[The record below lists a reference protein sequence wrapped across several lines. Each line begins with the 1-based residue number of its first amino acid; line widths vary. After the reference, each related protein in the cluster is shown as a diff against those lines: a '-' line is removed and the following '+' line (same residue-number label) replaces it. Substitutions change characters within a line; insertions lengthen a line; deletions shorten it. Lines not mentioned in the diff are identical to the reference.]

1 MKKLLT
7 LALTFLAPLAQASGA
22 TDPLQPVYDFI
33 RQQPGDVAL
42 EVRSVAPDGTQKKL
56 LSHNAAQPMPLAS
69 SMKIVVLAAY
79 ARAVAAGTLRP
90 DQTVTLSEW
99 ESFYVLLDG
108 GAHAA
113 SLKALNIP
121 ADAYGR
127 AQDPQQKVTLDT
139 LARFMIETSDNAA
152 TDALLFRLGEKAVSD
167 TIRALGLKG
176 QGDIGPLAGIF
187 TAWDREGA
195 AYLKLSPAEQR
206 ARDWQWAQKVRTT
219 PALRHPPTILA
230 RAYRSDRRLAPQLQ
244 NQTPPLGTPADYS
257 ALLGRVLSGEG
268 FGAAELAVLRR
279 HLGWPMRVNPKNAQF
294 FNAVY
299 AKGGSLGA
307 GVLTNNFALEFKNGN
322 RFVYSIFFRNLP
334 ANAYGKVSSQLD
346 NFILTTLTDPAAQ
359 KKLLEALNSR

>member
-7 LALTFLAPLAQASGA
+7 LTSALLATLAQAGGA
-22 TDPLQPVYDFI
+22 ADPLAPIFTFI

-42 EVRSVAPDGTQKKL
+42 QVRSVAPDGAQKVL

-79 ARAVAAGTLRP
+79 ARAVAAGTLRA
-90 DQTVTLSEW
+90 DEQVTLAEW

-127 AQDPQQKVTLDT
+127 AKNPQQKVTLDT

-152 TDALLFRLGEKAVSD
+152 TDALLFRLGKKAVPD

-176 QGDIGPLAGIF
+176 QGDIGPLAGMF
-187 TAWDREGA
+187 TAWDRDGA

-206 ARDWQWAQKVRTT
+206 ARDWEWAQKVRTT
-219 PALRHPPTILA
+219 PALRDPATILK
-230 RAYRSDRRLAPQLQ
+230 RAHQASATLGRRLA
-244 NQTPPLGTPADYS
+244 NGTPPLGTPADYS

-268 FGAAELAVLRR
+268 FSAAELAVLRR
-279 HLGWPMRVNPKNAQF
+279 HLGWPMRVNPKNADV
-294 FNAVY
+294 FNAIY

-307 GVLTNNFALEFKNGN
+307 GVLTNNFALESKNGN

-334 ANAYGKVSSQLD
+334 TNAYGKVSSQLD

-359 KKLLEALNSR
+359 KRLLEALNSR